1 VSWHYA
7 LNSHFRV
14 IIQTSIFAISV
25 GTRSTLHAGTAD
37 AFDGVWLSV
46 RATATLAKGKVPDW
60 SELLL
65 N

>member
-1 VSWHYA
+1 
-7 LNSHFRV
+7 V